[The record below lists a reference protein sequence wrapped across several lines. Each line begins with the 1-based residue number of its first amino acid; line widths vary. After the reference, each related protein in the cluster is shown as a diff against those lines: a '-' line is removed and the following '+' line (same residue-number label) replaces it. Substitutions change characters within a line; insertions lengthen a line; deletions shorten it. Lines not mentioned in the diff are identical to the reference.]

1 MFFNLLK
8 KDFKI
13 LYGIKHQF
21 FSIILFA
28 IVQVVVAS
36 FAFKKLGFGDAEIL
50 QLTPGIIMLI
60 FLFTGVVTLNTSF
73 VQEKEGDALVGLL
86 LTGIDSALI
95 FLSKFL
101 INFSFLL
108 LIQILIVALHSL
120 FFNLALFAYGYQL
133 FLILFLSAFGFV
145 SLGTIFSAIAVVTP
159 GRELL
164 LPLLLFPLVLPLIS
178 AAVFLMQHLFNFKV
192 IDFDSFWFQLLC
204 VYNIIAFMLSLVL
217 FEYVLKE

>member
-1 MFFNLLK
+1 MFFSLLK
-8 KDFKI
+8 KDFKL

-21 FSIILFA
+21 YSILVFA
-28 IVQVVVAS
+28 LVQVVVAS
-36 FAFKKLGFGDAEIL
+36 FAFKKLGFGDTEIL

-60 FLFTGVVTLNTSF
+60 FLFTAVVTLNTSF

-108 LIQILIVALHSL
+108 LIQVLIVSLLSL
-120 FFNLALFAYGYQL
+120 FFNLMLFTYGYQL

-164 LPLLLFPLVLPLIS
+164 LPLLLFPLVLPLIA
-178 AAVFLMQHLFNFKV
+178 AAVFLMQNLFNFDV
-192 IDFDSFWFQLLC
+192 IDFNNSWFQLLI
-204 VYNIIAFMLSLVL
+204 VYDVVAFVLSLVL
-217 FEYVLKE
+217 FEYVLRE

>member
-1 MFFNLLK
+1 MFFNLVK

-21 FSIILFA
+21 FSILLFA
-28 IVQVVVAS
+28 IVQVIVAS
-36 FAFKKLGFGDAEIL
+36 FAFKKLGFAEAEIL
-50 QLTPGIIMLI
+50 QLTPGIIILI
-60 FLFTGVVTLNTSF
+60 FLFTGIMTLNTSF
-73 VQEKEGDALVGLL
+73 IQEKEGGALVGLL
-86 LTGIDSALI
+86 LTGIDTALI

-108 LIQILIVALHSL
+108 LIQILIVTLHSL
-120 FFNLALFAYGYQL
+120 FFNITLFAYGYQL

-164 LPLLLFPLVLPLIS
+164 LPLLLFPLTLPLIS
-178 AAVFLMQHLFNFKV
+178 AAVFLMQDLFNFKV
-192 IDFDSFWFQLLC
+192 IDFDSFWFQLLI
-204 VYNIIAFMLSLVL
+204 VYDIVAFMLSLVL